1 MNDYKVEF
9 KLEETVLLVRVSGQ
23 FPHEKLEQPGN
34 AFQRFID
41 ACLASQRNKILIDSR
56 ELQARLSTTQL
67 FRAGTD
73 AVSLTSAGIW
83 LAIVTRKDL
92 RDPFFEDVVANRG
105 GHIGVFTDM
114 DTARA
119 WLGKFAAGVPKSAPT
134 DLAAEPAVS
143 SPRKEDPFL
152 LRLCGVGAGR

>member
-9 KLEETVLLVRVSGQ
+9 KLEESFLYVRVSGQ
-23 FPHEKLEQPGN
+23 FPNEKLEQPGN

-41 ACLASQRNKILIDSR
+41 ACLTCQRNKILIDSR
-56 ELQARLSTTQL
+56 ELQAHLSTTQL

-83 LAIVTRKDL
+83 LALLTRKDL

-105 GHIGVFTDM
+105 GHIGVFM
-114 DTARA
+114 DINAARN
-119 WLGKFAAGVPKSAPT
+119 WLDRFPT
-134 DLAAEPAVS
+134 GMPNYVLPQLGAEP
-143 SPRKEDPFL
+143 
-152 LRLCGVGAGR
+152 VGSW